1 MVRHTVAERVAAE
14 VAALADMPREELVAR
29 WLKRFGRAP
38 PKGCGRQLLGL
49 AAAYAIQEQVFG
61 GLRPEARRALA
72 VESDVPSP
80 SEGASHRRSRKQTF
94 STIKPGTRL
103 VREWNGRTHHVE
115 MVEGGFI
122 WNGQTHRSLS
132 MIARQ
137 ITGAHWSGP
146 RFFGL

>member
-1 MVRHTVAERVAAE
+1 MAGLSIAARVAAE
-14 VAALADMPREELVAR
+14 VAALADVPRDELVAH
-29 WLKRFGRAP
+29 WSQRFGRSA
-38 PKGCGRQLLGL
+38 PKGCGRQFLEL
-49 AAAYAIQEQVFG
+49 AAAYAIQEQAFG

-72 VESDVPSP
+72 IETQPSP
-80 SEGASHRRSRKQTF
+80 SEGATLRRCRKQTIA
-94 STIKPGTRL
+94 TIKPGTRL

-132 MIARQ
+132 TIARQ

>member
-1 MVRHTVAERVAAE
+1 MARHSVAERVAAE
-14 VAALADMPREELVAR
+14 VAALAEQPREELVEF
-29 WLKRFGRAP
+29 WSKRFGRAA
-38 PKGCGRQLLGL
+38 PKGCGRQLLQL
-49 AAAYAIQEQVFG
+49 AAAYAIQERAFG
-61 GLRPEARRALA
+61 GLRPETYRAL
-72 VESDVPSP
+72 VLENDHRLLG
-80 SEGASHRRSRKQTF
+80 EGASRRRSRKQAI

-122 WNGQTHRSLS
+122 WNGKTHRSLS
-132 MIARQ
+132 TIARQ

>member
-1 MVRHTVAERVAAE
+1 MASLSVAERVAAE
-14 VAALADMPREELVAR
+14 VAALADLPREELVAH
-29 WLKRFGRAP
+29 WSKRFGRAA
-38 PKGCGRQLLGL
+38 PKGCGRQLLEL
-49 AAAYAIQEQVFG
+49 AAAYAIQEHAFG
-61 GLRPEARRALA
+61 GLRPEARRDLA
-72 VESDVPSP
+72 VESEPSP
-80 SEGASHRRSRKQTF
+80 GEGASYRRSRRQAI

-132 MIARQ
+132 TIARQ

-146 RFFGL
+146 RFFGI

>member
-1 MVRHTVAERVAAE
+1 MARLSVAERIAAE
-14 VAALADMPREELVAR
+14 VAALANIPREELVAH
-29 WLKRFGRAP
+29 WSKRFGRAA
-38 PKGCGRQLLGL
+38 PKGSGRKLLEL
-49 AAAYAIQEQVFG
+49 AAAYAIQEQAFG
-61 GLRPEARRALA
+61 GLRPEARRGLT
-72 VESDVPSP
+72 VESDIPSL
-80 SEGASHRRSRKQTF
+80 SEGATLRRSRQQTI

-132 MIARQ
+132 TIAKQ